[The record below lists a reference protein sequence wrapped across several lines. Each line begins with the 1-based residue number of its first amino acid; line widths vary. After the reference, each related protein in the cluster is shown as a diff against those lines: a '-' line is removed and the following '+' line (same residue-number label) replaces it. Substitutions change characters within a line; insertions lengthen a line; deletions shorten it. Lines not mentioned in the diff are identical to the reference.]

1 MKQFSKI
8 LLGLMLLPL
17 LIGCTG
23 SGDELEQAGL
33 IHQSFQNFS
42 VSIPSDWR
50 KIFSDDFA
58 NTLPKE
64 TVALF
69 LKKIDGDDFIQNT
82 NVVKESL
89 NTDATS
95 LEYAKAN
102 VLLGSKALVDYRS
115 VSSEEVQLADVQ
127 TVVHVF
133 RARNATTEPLRHYT
147 QGYFSRD
154 KLGYTITCVSKDDD
168 QVQQQNCDTIVKSFR
183 FAN

>member
-1 MKQFSKI
+1 MKRLTSI
-8 LLGLMLLPL
+8 LISVLASTALS
-17 LIGCTG
+17 GCFGGG
-23 SGDELEQAGL
+23 SEVEQAGL
-33 IHQSFQNFS
+33 LQQSFNNFTVS
-42 VSIPSDWR
+42 VPSDWR

-58 NTLPKE
+58 NTLPEE

-69 LKKIDGDDFIQNT
+69 LKKVDGDDFIQNT
-82 NVVKESL
+82 NVVKESI

-115 VSSEEVQLADVQ
+115 VSTEEVQLGDVQ

-154 KLGYTITCVSKDDD
+154 KLGFTITCVAKDDD
-168 QVQQQNCDTIVKSFR
+168 QIQQQNCDVIVKSFR
-183 FAN
+183 FK